1 MTQFDK
7 TKFSYHGGYLMY
19 NGTYEGQP
27 TYEEVYG
34 KDKIH
39 HSRIGMPVELFIARF
54 KYVFFQGAFK
64 NFLVKNFTVEEFAEG
79 YKAGKSPL
87 SMLEEKGFMTPQAKK
102 LCKQNGLKPTQE
114 NYEFCIRQMSEKAIA
129 MSKDAA

>member
-7 TKFSYHGGYLMY
+7 TKFTYHGGYLMY

-27 TYEEVYG
+27 TYDEYYG

-39 HSRIGMPVELFIARF
+39 PSRIGMPVELFIARF
-54 KYVFFQGAFK
+54 KYTFFQGSFK

-87 SMLEEKGFMTPQAKK
+87 TMLEEKGFMTPQAKK
-102 LCKQNGLKPTQE
+102 LCKQNGMKPTQE
-114 NYEFCIRQMSEKAIA
+114 NYKICIHALAEARMSA
-129 MSKDAA
+129 